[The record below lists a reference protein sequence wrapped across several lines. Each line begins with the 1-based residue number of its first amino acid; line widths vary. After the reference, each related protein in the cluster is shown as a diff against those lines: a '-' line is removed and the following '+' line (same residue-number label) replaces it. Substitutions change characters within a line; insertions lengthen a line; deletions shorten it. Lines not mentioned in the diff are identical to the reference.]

1 MINLLPSEQKDEITY
16 AKKNTTLLHWAVWL
30 LLAIS
35 VGVGIVLAGT
45 IYINQSTAS
54 YTKRVAESQQALE
67 TKELGDAQKRI
78 TDLSNNVA
86 LIEKVLNRNILFS
99 KLLKQAGSVMPDG
112 TILLNL
118 ELSQV
123 KGGIDLSA
131 GAKDYNSA
139 TQIQVNLE
147 DPNNKLFDKVDIVS
161 INCSEGSENQYPCTA
176 SLRALF
182 SDENPYLFTTETQND
197 GEQP

>member
-1 MINLLPSEQKDEITY
+1 MINLLPSDQKDEITY

-30 LLAIS
+30 LLAIF
-35 VGVGIVLAGT
+35 VAIGIILAGNL
-45 IYINQSTAS
+45 YIDQSTAS
-54 YTKRVAESQQALE
+54 YSKRVAESQAELE

-86 LIEKVLNRNILFS
+86 LIEKVLSRNILFS

-118 ELSQV
+118 ELSQI

-161 INCSEGSENQYPCTA
+161 INCSEGSDSKYPCTVT
-176 SLRALF
+176 LRALF
-182 SDENPYLFTTETQND
+182 SDENPYLFTTENKNEED
-197 GEQP
+197 QP

>member
-1 MINLLPSEQKDEITY
+1 MINLLPSEQKNEITY
-16 AKKNTTLLHWAVWL
+16 ARKNTTLLHWAVWL
-30 LLAIS
+30 LLSIAIAI
-35 VGVGIVLAGT
+35 GLILTGN

-54 YTKRVAESQQALE
+54 YTKRVAESQAALE

-118 ELSQV
+118 ELSQI

-131 GAKDYNSA
+131 GAKDYNAA

-161 INCSEGSENQYPCTA
+161 INCSEGSDAQYPCTV

-182 SDENPYLFTTETQND
+182 SDENPYLFNTENQD
-197 GEQP
+197 SEGQP